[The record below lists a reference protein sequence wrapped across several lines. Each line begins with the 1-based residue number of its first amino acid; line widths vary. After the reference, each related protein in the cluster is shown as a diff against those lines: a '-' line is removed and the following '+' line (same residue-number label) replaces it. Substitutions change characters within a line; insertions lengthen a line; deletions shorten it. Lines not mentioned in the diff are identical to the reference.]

1 MGLLKAVFSAVGST
15 MADQWKEF
23 FYCEA
28 LPSNV
33 LVTKGQKRVSAKSSN
48 TKGSENIITNGS
60 GIAVADGQ
68 CMIIVDNGK
77 VVELCAE
84 PGEYTYDTSTE
95 PSIFSGSLGNSIKE
109 TFKTIGKRIGYG
121 GDTGHDQR
129 IYYFNLKEIMNN
141 KFGTQNPV
149 PFRVV
154 DRNINLDI
162 DISIRCNGEY
172 TYRIADPMLFYA
184 NVCGNV
190 AQSYTSDQ
198 IAATLKAEFLT
209 ALQPAF
215 AQISAQGV
223 RYSALPGYTQEITDA
238 MNTALAQKWKEK
250 RGIEIVSVMINSA
263 TASKEDEE
271 LIKQAQRA
279 GMLQSPGMAAA
290 TLTAAQADAMKAAAG
305 NSGGAALGFMNM
317 NMAQQAGGMN
327 AQALYQMH
335 AQQQQ
340 TAPVYTSVPEN
351 ADTWSC
357 ACGAKNTGKFC
368 AECGKPKPVSNGW
381 TCSCGQF
388 NQGKFCAECGKPKPA
403 GVKTYRCDKCGWKPA
418 DPTKPPRFCPECGDV
433 FDANDEVTE

>member
-1 MGLLKAVFSAVGST
+1 MGLLKAVFSAVSST

-68 CMIIVDNGK
+68 CMIIVDNGR

-84 PGEYTYDTSTE
+84 PGEYTYDTSSE

-109 TFKTIGKRIGYG
+109 TFKKIGARIGYG

-172 TYRIADPMLFYA
+172 TYRIADPMLFYT

-190 AQSYTSDQ
+190 SQNYTSEQ
-198 IAATLKAEFLT
+198 IAGTLKAEFLT

-238 MNTALAQKWKEK
+238 MNQALAQKWREK

-290 TLTAAQADAMKAAAG
+290 TLTAAQADAMKTAAG
-305 NSGGAALGFMNM
+305 NSGGAHVGFMNM
-317 NMAQQAGGMN
+317 NLAQQTGGLN
-327 AQALYQMH
+327 AQALYQMQ
-335 AQQQQ
+335 AQQQ
-340 TAPVYTSVPEN
+340 AVRPATSVPEN
-351 ADTWSC
+351 ADSWHC
-357 ACGAKNTGKFC
+357 ACGASNTGKFC
-368 AECGKPKPVSNGW
+368 IECGKPKPSANGW
-381 TCSCGQF
+381 TCACGAF
-388 NQGKFCAECGKPKPA
+388 NQGKFCAECGKPKPSGA
-403 GVKTYRCDKCGWKPA
+403 KIYRCDKCGWKPA
-418 DPTKPPRFCPECGDV
+418 DPSKPPRFCPECGDV

>member
-15 MADQWKEF
+15 LADQWKEF

-33 LVTKGQKRVSAKSSN
+33 LVTKGQKKVSAKSSN
-48 TKGSENIITNGS
+48 TKGSDNIITNGS

-68 CMIIVDNGK
+68 CMIIVDNGR

-84 PGEYTYDTSTE
+84 PGEYKYDTSTE

-172 TYRIADPMLFYA
+172 TYRIADPMLFYT

-190 AQSYTSDQ
+190 SQNYTSDQ
-198 IAATLKAEFLT
+198 IAGTLKAEFLT

-238 MNTALAQKWKEK
+238 MNQALAQKWREK

-263 TASKEDEE
+263 TASKEDED

-279 GMLQSPGMAAA
+279 GMLQNPGMAAA
-290 TLTAAQADAMKAAAG
+290 TLTAAQADAMKTAAG
-305 NSGGAALGFMNM
+305 NNGGAHIGYMNM
-317 NMAQQAGGMN
+317 NLAQQSGGLN
-327 AQALYQMH
+327 AQALYQMQ
-335 AQQQQ
+335 AQQQ
-340 TAPVYTSVPEN
+340 AAHTSVPEN
-351 ADTWSC
+351 ADTWTC

-381 TCSCGQF
+381 TCTCGQF
-388 NQGKFCAECGKPKPA
+388 NQGRFCAECGNPKPA
-403 GVKTYRCDKCGWKPA
+403 GIKTYRCDKCGWKPA
-418 DPTKPPRFCPECGDV
+418 DPSNPPKFCPECGDV
-433 FDANDEVTE
+433 FDENDEVAE

>member
-23 FYCEA
+23 FYCES

-33 LVTKGQKRVSAKSSN
+33 LVTKGQKRISGKSSN
-48 TKGSENIITNGS
+48 TKGSDNIITNGS

-68 CMIIVDNGK
+68 CMIIVDNGR
-77 VVELCAE
+77 VVELCAQ

-109 TFKTIGKRIGYG
+109 TFKKIGQRIGYG

-162 DISIRCNGEY
+162 DIAIRCNGEY
-172 TYRIADPMLFYA
+172 TYRIADPMLFYT

-190 AQSYTSDQ
+190 SQNYTTEQ
-198 IAATLKAEFLT
+198 IAGTLKAEFLT

-238 MNTALAQKWKEK
+238 MNQALAQKWKEK

-263 TASKEDEE
+263 TASKEDED

-290 TLTAAQADAMKAAAG
+290 TLTAAQADAMKTAAG
-305 NSGGAALGFMNM
+305 NSGGATLGFMNM
-317 NMAQQAGGMN
+317 NMAQQAGGFN
-327 AQALYQMH
+327 AQALYQMQ
-335 AQQQQ
+335 AQQQ
-340 TAPVYTSVPEN
+340 TVRPATSVPDN
-351 ADTWSC
+351 AESWNC
-357 ACGAKNTGKFC
+357 ACGTSNTGKFC
-368 AECGKPKPVSNGW
+368 IECGKPKPSANGW
-381 TCSCGQF
+381 TCACGAF
-388 NQGKFCAECGKPKPA
+388 NQGRFCAECGKPKPA
-403 GVKTYRCDKCGWKPA
+403 GAKTYRCDKCGWKPA
-418 DPTKPPRFCPECGDV
+418 DPAKPPRFCPECGDV
-433 FDANDEVTE
+433 FDANDEVKE